1 MRTAVLI
8 DGENISPQYIHTI
21 MREAKNTGTVTI
33 KRIYGDFTYNNLG
46 NAWERQIQEYSFIAI
61 QQFHNASF
69 KNGAD
74 IALIIDAMDLVY
86 SRKVDTIVLATS
98 DSDFTALATRLSE
111 ECIRVI
117 GMGES
122 KTPRSLRMACDEFLC
137 LDLVKDAVEGDPVE
151 KDLHTQVFTP
161 IDDPDPSR
169 DHTGLNQA
177 TVVQRIDSILDDAG
191 GDWYPLADLGNRLR
205 SQMPDFSCRH
215 FGYPK
220 LSNFIESLGQFE
232 TMATTE
238 EMYPPVV
245 YVRRKAE
252 RKCS

>member
-8 DGENISPQYIHTI
+8 DGENISPKHIHTI
-21 MREAKNTGTVTI
+21 MKEAKNFGTVTI

-46 NAWERQIQEYSFIAI
+46 NAWQEQIQEYSFTAI
-61 QQFHNASF
+61 QQYHNASY
-69 KNGAD
+69 KNSAD

-86 SRKVDTIVLATS
+86 SRKVQSIVLVTS

-111 ECIRVI
+111 ECIHVI

-137 LDLVKDAVEGDPVE
+137 LDLVNDAVEGVLME
-151 KDLHTQVFTP
+151 SDLDTQAFTP
-161 IDDPDPSR
+161 MDDPDPGR

-177 TVVQRIDSILDDAG
+177 TVVRRIDSILDDAG

-205 SQMPDFSCRH
+205 SQMPDFNCKH

-220 LSNFIESLGQFE
+220 LSTFVEALGHYE

-238 EMYPPVV
+238 ELYPPVV

-252 RKCS
+252 RKCG